1 MNEASEKYSGPASR
15 PVVFGEVLFDDFE
28 GGPTVIGG
36 AAFNLAWN
44 LESLGLAPLLISRI
58 GADELG
64 GRVLQIMTSYGMDT
78 AGIQFDEE
86 LPTGTV
92 SVRVSEGQPDFT
104 INDHQAYDAIDAAE
118 GCAAM
123 SGFDVSLLYH
133 GSLALRGERSRGA
146 LEELAA
152 ACGDKIF
159 VDVNLRRPWWQKDS
173 VLGDLSRARW
183 AKINEEELSALF
195 EVGDTS
201 EEGLLK
207 AADDFRR
214 ELGVELLL
222 LTCGAA
228 GAAMIREGRET
239 IFQSAVPVDE
249 VADTVGAGDAITA
262 VTMLGLTRG
271 WGGAK
276 TLGRAVEFAASIC
289 RLEGATTHRRE
300 HYDGYLES
308 WEQADL
314 PGLLRD

>member
-1 MNEASEKYSGPASR
+1 MNEASERYSGPASR

-28 GGPTVIGG
+28 DGPTVIGG

-78 AGIQFDEE
+78 AGIQLDEE

-152 ACGDKIF
+152 A
-159 VDVNLRRPWWQKDS
+159 R
-173 VLGDLSRARW
+173 
-183 AKINEEELSALF
+183 
-195 EVGDTS
+195 TS
-201 EEGLLK
+201 
-207 AADDFRR
+207 
-214 ELGVELLL
+214 
-222 LTCGAA
+222 
-228 GAAMIREGRET
+228 
-239 IFQSAVPVDE
+239 
-249 VADTVGAGDAITA
+249 
-262 VTMLGLTRG
+262 
-271 WGGAK
+271 
-276 TLGRAVEFAASIC
+276 
-289 RLEGATTHRRE
+289 
-300 HYDGYLES
+300 
-308 WEQADL
+308 L
-314 PGLLRD
+314 PRIS